1 MITYASFCSI
11 FLFKQNPE
19 QDLPLTSTRTEMTHT
34 SPSIFRRF
42 RGLFGYKQRSHLL
55 PKSSGM
61 SLVLFKVK
69 PRISPW

>member
-55 PKSSGM
+55 PKGSGM